1 MATNSMQ
8 YVKENNLFEEAKE
21 RYEKTSRRWKAQWWA
36 VIEDIYNRC
45 KEWRAK
51 YILENETVLE
61 RIKKTISG
69 IVEKVPII
77 FAKGSK
83 LCYLFKFYDS
93 DGNLLFSKIGTTAR
107 TITTRLKEE
116 IKQYSKNYDIEG
128 VVIESVID
136 CGDIPPEGAESE
148 ARAKFIQ
155 QCPSSYIKNDR
166 FLEFDIAVEDFNNCI
181 LSYLNKCPTAA

>member
-36 VIEDIYNRC
+36 VIEDIYSRC

-51 YILENETVLE
+51 YILENGTILE
-61 RIKKTISG
+61 RIKNAVADIIK
-69 IVEKVPII
+69 KVPII

-93 DGNLLFSKIGTTAR
+93 DGNLLFSKIGLTERA
-107 TITTRLKEE
+107 ILTRLKEE
-116 IKQYSKNYDIEG
+116 IRQYNKKYDIG
-128 VVIESVID
+128 TVTIESVID

-166 FLEFDIAVEDFNNCI
+166 FLGFDIAVEDFNNCI